1 MNSLAE
7 VYRKIIKS
15 NQEILELKDIKSM
28 ELMVGDMEHTGLQL
42 TWLNEMLK
50 ELRETLELEQKQE
63 QEKRKLQEE
72 ISMYNAK
79 KKEAERKLAKLEK
92 KPRLE

>member
-79 KKEAERKLAKLEK
+79 KKETERKLAKLEK